1 MNSQSENIFFLIS
14 EETFAVSPGISWV
27 YKGRWYDLNI
37 YSFFPSKLYWLYAWL
52 YVYDFTIGSSREAE
66 RNVGYELE
74 QFKKIIPTIESPPFF
89 SLKRISRLVPFER
102 KGMRMKKSSV
112 KRRGSFK
119 TTKRKDFIDGTS
131 LALVYPKRISVRNL
145 REEDI
150 SRKTIPGM
158 KREWC
163 KQWEKLQN
171 KWNDYI

>member
-89 SLKRISRLVPFER
+89 TQKDLSPRTFRAERDENEKKLSQTERIVQDNKEKRLYRWHVASFGISKENKRKKFER
-102 KGMRMKKSSV
+102 RRYFSQNNPRHETRVVQAMREAS
-112 KRRGSFK
+112 
-119 TTKRKDFIDGTS
+119 
-131 LALVYPKRISVRNL
+131 
-145 REEDI
+145 E
-150 SRKTIPGM
+150 
-158 KREWC
+158 
-163 KQWEKLQN
+163 
-171 KWNDYI
+171 